1 MKIFEQRVFKIKFK
15 NIKKEKKYK
24 IRNKF
29 LFNIFN
35 NQIKIYE
42 IWYWYKWIYKKNY
55 VFKNFFIYII
65 LLKVVLTI

>member
-42 IWYWYKWIYKKNY
+42 I
-55 VFKNFFIYII
+55 
-65 LLKVVLTI
+65 